1 MGLRMRRAGGRGGCR
16 RRTTQPIEATGLA
29 QGSAGV
35 LAARSMTG
43 DELTPSPLAPREGSS
58 PEGPRRR
65 RRLGHAAVF
74 GRVIEPDPTEGRGTP
89 KRSLATTQW
98 SSWRT
103 PTMTPKRGKGAFRF
117 WRQRGR
123 MFILIRDIAGV
134 RGAEDERPTN
144 AASWVSARRPVG
156 PEENGA
162 SRDRRGIERTEVAAV
177 EARGV
182 IGQDEYLS
190 HL

>member
-1 MGLRMRRAGGRGGCR
+1 MRPFAAAGRPWHPSELARLGRNAVEDPPQAGCLGRTAAAPWRISRRGWASACDVAGGCGGCR
-16 RRTTQPIEATGLA
+16 CRTTQRIEATGLA
-29 QGSAGV
+29 QE
-35 LAARSMTG
+35 LRRRARSALYDG
-43 DELTPSPLAPREGSS
+43 DELTPSPLAPREGSQ

-98 SSWRT
+98 SPWRT

-134 RGAEDERPTN
+134 RG
-144 AASWVSARRPVG
+144 G
-156 PEENGA
+156 G
-162 SRDRRGIERTEVAAV
+162 
-177 EARGV
+177 
-182 IGQDEYLS
+182 
-190 HL
+190 